1 MFVGRFR
8 LVYLVLALLVGGAV
22 GSFIVLSGNGNSSSG
37 PSWSTWKPEGDSTQQ
52 IAAIADFVG
61 RRYRVDD
68 GRKLVA
74 VDVQRPPTVPLQQ
87 LPVQYV
93 VLYSGSG
100 DQNAIALP
108 AEDTVAYVLCG
119 DGPECSIASGTPSAE
134 RGQLLRRE
142 ALELALYTFKYVSGI
157 RSVVA
162 LLPPRQ
168 GTDPRYAVFFTKDGL
183 EPALDEPLASTL
195 PSRQLLTPNSLNPLE
210 SSSIERYADPYIFQY
225 TYGSGDGGVVYMALQ
240 PPQLGS
246 GSDSGQQTQPPAPP
260 PPAAPTPTVS

>member
-22 GSFIVLSGNGNSSSG
+22 GSFIVLSGNGNTGSG
-37 PSWSTWKPEGDSTQQ
+37 RGLVHLEAGGRLHAAHRGDRRLRRPALPDRRWPPARRRRRAT
-52 IAAIADFVG
+52 AADCPPAAAPRAV
-61 RRYRVDD
+61 RRA
-68 GRKLVA
+68 L
-74 VDVQRPPTVPLQQ
+74 
-87 LPVQYV
+87 
-93 VLYSGSG
+93 SGSG